1 MSEIKEIVFD
11 PINFEDPAQKQ
22 KLNFETKVWEI
33 KNGKKVFTDEETNFM
48 FHQYSQFAPKEIK
61 MKNKTIYIES
71 AKRDWMKIPI
81 FPDQSACAEVEE
93 QINMYDDALAENRSL
108 IFGKFDKLYTHSRS
122 IKEPKEAD
130 ELEAETADPDK
141 PIKPKFKSLRLKLDM
156 AWNYYLDGERL
167 DNSNSIEV
175 KKEVSKA
182 LKNGLDKTKLNS
194 LTFRL
199 TFKDEDGKE
208 SKRDVSMADIEQRK
222 DINTKV
228 FYRRPESLPS
238 NVKKVEECTEEELT
252 EFYGKG
258 ELQDV
263 STPEQLDEYY
273 KHGAYIR
280 VIYAPQKVYAAKTK
294 DDNGK
299 RKFSYIFVCKS
310 LDIINVKQQYSSANS
325 STQYSNY
332 KFGRNK
338 VNQMLIKEDSEEHVP
353 VQAAKTTKS
362 KQVVVEQEQEEE
374 EEVDGEEAEAD
385 GEEQEEAEVDEEEVE
400 VEVEADGEVD
410 EEEEDIPVVE
420 TKPVAKS
427 RGKVV
432 QVVEQ
437 AKPKVAA
444 RKTK

>member
-1 MSEIKEIVFD
+1 
-11 PINFEDPAQKQ
+11 
-22 KLNFETKVWEI
+22 
-33 KNGKKVFTDEETNFM
+33 M

-71 AKRDWMKIPI
+71 SKRDWMKVPI
-81 FPDQSACAEVEE
+81 FPDQEACLEVEE

-108 IFGKFDKLYTHSRS
+108 IFGKFDKLYTHARS

-141 PIKPKFKSLRLKLDM
+141 PVKPKFKSLRLKLDM
-156 AWNYYLDGERL
+156 VWNYYLDGERL

-194 LTFRL
+194 LTFKL
-199 TFKDEDGKE
+199 SFKDEDGKE

-238 NVKKVEECTEEELT
+238 NVKKVEDCTEEELT

-280 VIYAPQKVYAAKTK
+280 VIYAPQKVYAAKAK

-310 LDIINVKQQYSSANS
+310 LDIINVKQQFTSTNNSA
-325 STQYSNY
+325 QYSNY

-338 VNQMLIKEDSEEHVP
+338 VSQMLIKEDGNEEHVP
-353 VQAAKTTKS
+353 VLAAKPAKT
-362 KQVVVEQEQEEE
+362 KQVVVEQEVEADGEEQEEE
-374 EEVDGEEAEAD
+374 AEAEAEADGEEQEAEAD
-385 GEEQEEAEVDEEEVE
+385 GEEQEEE
-400 VEVEADGEVD
+400 

-427 RGKVV
+427 KGKVV
-432 QVVEQ
+432 QVAEQ
-437 AKPKVAA
+437 PKTKVVA